1 MKNRAHHEGLKCSP
15 YEAVF
20 GKPLKVGL
28 KTSNLPDKAI
38 KDIQTEEELQEIVS
52 AVHDLTETTMQEQ
65 SRIYTLSKYVPGD
78 TDDEAVRKYEIQRE
92 TDEIQME
99 MHAASQDHRAE
110 ADRIDF
116 DANDHEVEQLLSPS
130 IVSQRQF
137 NIILKRKNVK
147 CNLEA
152 QAFRMTGQ
160 TRKKFLLQK

>member
-1 MKNRAHHEGLKCSP
+1 
-15 YEAVF
+15 
-20 GKPLKVGL
+20 
-28 KTSNLPDKAI
+28 
-38 KDIQTEEELQEIVS
+38 
-52 AVHDLTETTMQEQ
+52 
-65 SRIYTLSKYVPGD
+65 
-78 TDDEAVRKYEIQRE
+78 
-92 TDEIQME
+92 

-160 TRKKFLLQK
+160 TRKKFLLQE